1 MKTAD
6 FAKRKDLGCFRK
18 PDKSLIFLIT
28 LPRFLMPPRA
38 LSASFHPQTTAIL
51 FAVIA
56 MMHVPSSSLAG
67 ETETI
72 NLAQREIQR
81 RSILLDQ
88 LATQLSEAEELL
100 TKGKTAEALTIYE
113 KTYPEIP
120 ATPLSQEL
128 KQTAREGWLAATLR
142 RAQELVNQGD
152 AVGATRLLDQIEPN
166 LSLEGKAKLTAL
178 RGRMRDADRYPP
190 ALTPQHIERVEKV
203 QKLLILAASQH
214 ETGMFDKAVET
225 YEDVLRIDPTNTAAR
240 RGLEKLERE
249 RARYFRSA
257 YDHQRSR
264 MLSGVDQLWENKPL
278 SAADLTAKL
287 AADRPADTMA
297 SAARKSGKDS
307 ISDKLKQL
315 RVAKI
320 DFTEATL
327 EEVIEYLRVRSRDI
341 DPEGRGVD
349 FVLNLGGEIANKSI
363 SLSLLDVPLEEVLR
377 YAADAAGVSYRVEE
391 FAVRLVPIT
400 DTNETLISKTY
411 RVPPDFISAAPFD
424 PAAIAPADPF
434 AQQAAGAA
442 ATGATPLRRLGAK
455 EFLQSRGV
463 VFPEGTGANYNPVTN
478 MLIVR
483 NTAKNL
489 ELVDGLVDQALNTSP
504 KMAVIE
510 VKILEVSS
518 KKLDEMGFDWLLGG
532 FRHSGLALGGG
543 TVGNQQGVN
552 FTDTEFPT
560 NSLLNR
566 TQMGPVTSGLRS
578 TPDLIDNRTIDDVL
592 SGAVNT
598 STGRSPGVFSLAG
611 VLTDPQFQVVWRGMA
626 QKTGVDLMSRP
637 SVITKSGQQATVE
650 VVREF
655 IYPTEFD
662 PPQIPTNVGGGNNN
676 GGGGGGGTTIV
687 SIPVTPT
694 TPTAFET
701 RNVGVRLNVEP
712 VISDDGRSVDL
723 TLTPEY
729 TEFDGFVNYGSPI
742 YSVSPNVPILDIFG
756 NLLGTIPSSRLE
768 LTPNIISQ
776 PIFSTKKI
784 TTSVKIYDGATVV
797 LGGLVSD
804 QSIMMDDKVPVIGSM
819 PYVGKLFQSKVEQ
832 KRTKNL
838 VMFVSVKVV
847 DPSGSRVNRP

>member
-1 MKTAD
+1 M
-6 FAKRKDLGCFRK
+6 K
-18 PDKSLIFLIT
+18 PDKSLIFLT
-28 LPRFLMPPRA
+28 PLPRFLMPPRA
-38 LSASFHPQTTAIL
+38 NSASSHLQTTAIL
-51 FAVIA
+51 FAVIV
-56 MMHVPSSSLAG
+56 MMYVPFRSLA
-67 ETETI
+67 EEPDTV

-81 RSILLDQ
+81 RSSQ
-88 LATQLSEAEELL
+88 LNQQASQLSKAEELL
-100 TKGKTAEALTIYE
+100 SKEKTAEALTIYE
-113 KTYPEIP
+113 KTYAEIP
-120 ATPLSQEL
+120 AIPLSHDL
-128 KQTAREGWLAATLR
+128 KQAALEGWLAATLR
-142 RAQELVNQGD
+142 RSQELMNQGN
-152 AVGATRLLDQIEPN
+152 AAEATRLLDQIEPN
-166 LSLEGKAKLTAL
+166 LSADEKAKLKAL
-178 RGRMRDADRYPP
+178 RGRISDADRYPP
-190 ALTPQHIERVEKV
+190 ALTPQHLERVEKV
-203 QKLLILAASQH
+203 EKLLIQAASQH

-240 RGLEKLERE
+240 RGLEKVERE

-257 YDHQRSR
+257 FDHQRSR
-264 MLSGVDQLWENKPL
+264 VLSEVGQLWENKPL
-278 SAADLTAKL
+278 SGSDLTAKI
-287 AADRPADTMA
+287 AAEMPAD
-297 SAARKSGKDS
+297 AATAERKSGKES
-307 ISDKLKQL
+307 NAKKLNQL
-315 RVAKI
+315 RIAKI

-349 FVLNLGGEIANKSI
+349 FVLNLGSETAKKSI
-363 SLSLLDVPLEEVLR
+363 SLSLVDVPLEEVLR

-411 RVPPDFISAAPFD
+411 RVPPDFISGAPVD
-424 PAAIAPADPF
+424 PAAAAPADPF
-434 AQQAAGAA
+434 AQQAGGAVAAGAA
-442 ATGATPLRRLGAK
+442 VLRRLGAK

-532 FRHSGLALGGG
+532 FRHGGLALGGG
-543 TVGNQQGVN
+543 TVGNQQGAN
-552 FTDTEFPT
+552 FADTEFPA

-566 TQMGPVTSGLRS
+566 NQMGPVTSGLRS
-578 TPDLIDNRTIDDVL
+578 SPDLIDNRTIDDVL
-592 SGAVNT
+592 FGAVNT

-662 PPQIPTNVGGGNNN
+662 PPQIPTNVGG

-784 TTSVKIYDGATVV
+784 TTSVKVYDGATVV

-804 QSIMMDDKVPVIGSM
+804 QSIMMDDKVPVIGSV

>member
-1 MKTAD
+1 
-6 FAKRKDLGCFRK
+6 
-18 PDKSLIFLIT
+18 
-28 LPRFLMPPRA
+28 MPSRA
-38 LSASFHPQTTAIL
+38 LSAFPFSQTTAIVC
-51 FAVIA
+51 AVISV
-56 MMHVPSSSLAG
+56 MHVPSWTQAG
-67 ETETI
+67 ESGTV
-72 NLAQREIQR
+72 NLAEREIQR
-81 RSILLDQ
+81 RVAQ
-88 LATQLSEAEELL
+88 LGQQTAQLSEAEALL
-100 TKGKTAEALTIYE
+100 AKGKTAEALSIYQ
-113 KTYPEIP
+113 KTYAEIPEIP
-120 ATPLSQEL
+120 LAQTL
-128 KQTAREGWLAATLR
+128 KEAAREGWLVATLR
-142 RAQELVNQGD
+142 RAQELANQGD
-152 AVGATRLLDQIEPN
+152 VASALQLMEQIEPN
-166 LSLEGKAKLTAL
+166 LSAKDKAKLTAL
-178 RGRMRDADRYPP
+178 RGRLQDPDRYPP

-214 ETGMFDKAVET
+214 ETGMFDKAIES
-225 YEDVLRIDPTNTAAR
+225 YEDVLRLDPTNSAAR
-240 RGLEKLERE
+240 RGLEKVERE
-249 RARYFRSA
+249 RARYFQSA

-264 MLSGVDQLWENKPL
+264 LLSEVDQLWENKPL
-278 SAADLTAKL
+278 SGTALTAKL
-287 AADRPADTMA
+287 ASEAPAEANAT
-297 SAARKSGKDS
+297 ARKTGKES
-307 ISDKLKQL
+307 IADKLKQI
-315 RVAKI
+315 RIAKI
-320 DFTEATL
+320 DFSGATL

-363 SLSLLDVPLEEVLR
+363 SLNLVDVPLEEVLR
-377 YAADAAGVSYRVEE
+377 YAADAAGVNYRVEE
-391 FAVRLVPIT
+391 FAVRLVPTT

-411 RVPPDFISAAPFD
+411 RVPPDFITAAPVD
-424 PAAIAPADPF
+424 PTAVAPADPF
-434 AQQAAGAA
+434 SQPAAGAA
-442 ATGATPLRRLGAK
+442 ATAATPLRRLGAK
-455 EFLQSRGV
+455 EFLLSRGV

-489 ELVDGLVDQALNTSP
+489 EMVDGLVDQALNTSP

-532 FRHSGLALGGG
+532 FRHGGLELGGG
-543 TVGNQQGVN
+543 TVGNQQGAN
-552 FTDTEFPT
+552 FMDTDFPA

-566 TQMGPVTSGLRS
+566 GQMGPVTAGLRS
-578 TPDLIDNRTIDDVL
+578 STDLIDNRTIDDVL
-592 SGAVNT
+592 SGAVST
-598 STGRSPGVFSLAG
+598 STGRAPGVFSLAG

-626 QKTGVDLMSRP
+626 QKTGVDLMTRP

-676 GGGGGGGTTIV
+676 GGGGAGGTTIV

-712 VISDDGRSVDL
+712 VISEDGRSVDL

-742 YSVSPNVPILDIFG
+742 YSVSPNTPILDIFG
-756 NLLGTIPSSRLE
+756 NLLGVIPSSRLE

-784 TTSVKIYDGATVV
+784 TTSVKVYDGATVV

-804 QSIMMDDKVPVIGSM
+804 QSIMIDDKVPVIGSM

-832 KRTKNL
+832 KRTRNL